1 MVLIPQLYRMA
12 HANCALATTS
22 SQARHIFGRHLN
34 DKQNNCGEETSAKAI
49 KKNIL
54 WVKRKQLANDTPV
67 LTSQPSFHLIRIIL
81 SSFFKYIYFLKPSL
95 LRSQGQGV
103 TRSEEKLLVKN
114 AIIKL
119 PIN

>member
-1 MVLIPQLYRMA
+1 MPTA
-12 HANCALATTS
+12 HLPPLHLKRVTFLDAILMIYKTTAEKKR
-22 SQARHIFGRHLN
+22 QQ
-34 DKQNNCGEETSAKAI
+34 KQY
-49 KKNIL
+49 KNIL
-54 WVKRKQLANDTPV
+54 RVKRKQLANDTPV
-67 LTSQPSFHLIRIIL
+67 LTSQPSFHLIRISL
-81 SSFFKYIYFLKPSL
+81 SSFLYIYFLKPSL

>member
-1 MVLIPQLYRMA
+1 MA

-49 KKNIL
+49 KNIL
-54 WVKRKQLANDTPV
+54 RVKRKQLANDTPV
-67 LTSQPSFHLIRIIL
+67 LTSQPSFHLIRISL
-81 SSFFKYIYFLKPSL
+81 SSFLYIYFLKPSL

-103 TRSEEKLLVKN
+103 TRSEVKLLVKN